1 MSDTPRTDA
10 LIYRKTTIEMQ
21 RHELLDLAL
30 ALERELVAARAEIVL
45 LTKRKNEFSNGWDAA
60 LEQRDLA
67 VEALRLCNV
76 DQFTTAAELAE
87 AKEELNDR
95 RKFAYAVEQALDGM
109 KGDYVEIIKELRK
122 DAERYRWLR
131 GDKRGRSLSV
141 SSLKWTGNAELSD
154 AAVDA
159 AMKGRRK

>member
-67 VEALRLCNV
+67 VEALRLCNI
-76 DQFTTAAELAE
+76 DQFTTAAELADAV
-87 AKEELNDR
+87 AKERERCAKVCDEMANSRYLLKENIEIMLACADAI
-95 RKFAYAVEQALDGM
+95 RKGE
-109 KGDYVEIIKELRK
+109 E
-122 DAERYRWLR
+122 
-131 GDKRGRSLSV
+131 
-141 SSLKWTGNAELSD
+141 
-154 AAVDA
+154 
-159 AMKGRRK
+159 

>member
-1 MSDTPRTDA
+1 MTDTPRTDA

-67 VEALRLCNV
+67 VEALRIIGKCLITENA
-76 DQFTTAAELAE
+76 TAAINSSMIKKLL
-87 AKEELNDR
+87 EECG
-95 RKFAYAVEQALDGM
+95 K
-109 KGDYVEIIKELRK
+109 
-122 DAERYRWLR
+122 
-131 GDKRGRSLSV
+131 
-141 SSLKWTGNAELSD
+141 
-154 AAVDA
+154 
-159 AMKGRRK
+159 

>member
-76 DQFTTAAELAE
+76 DQFTTAAELDNAV
-87 AKEELNDR
+87 AKERERCALVCERSVTAPAGTYQILMAAANAI
-95 RKFAYAVEQALDGM
+95 RKGE
-109 KGDYVEIIKELRK
+109 
-122 DAERYRWLR
+122 
-131 GDKRGRSLSV
+131 
-141 SSLKWTGNAELSD
+141 
-154 AAVDA
+154 
-159 AMKGRRK
+159 